1 MVHTHAQL
9 VQLGVEADLHVW
21 DGLEHG
27 FLYDCRL
34 PESRETYRLVV
45 DFFAKYLGQVS
56 ASLHIGLQ

>member
-1 MVHTHAQL
+1 